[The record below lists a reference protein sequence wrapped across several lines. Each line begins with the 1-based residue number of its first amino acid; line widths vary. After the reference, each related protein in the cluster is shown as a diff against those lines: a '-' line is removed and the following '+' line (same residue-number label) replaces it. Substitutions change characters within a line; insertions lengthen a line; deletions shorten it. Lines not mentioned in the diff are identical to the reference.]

1 MSSPLNVHHEWHR
14 AHKHTVACV
23 SVWFWFAGEKEEAG
37 DKTVTLQRRYAWFH
51 LPHRLSLSAQP
62 THLYVFAV
70 ISSSHLEKVAPPPPS
85 LHLNSTL
92 SPAFP
97 PSLQL
102 FRFFASF
109 QRQWSRPPILS
120 CFEMASARSDRESD
134 LIEKIDELDRCGVR
148 VCICVCTSEYV
159 SQPSMTH
166 TGLAHLSWSTRTME
180 ASLNTAEGSCIY
192 AKEGGGVRK

>member
-1 MSSPLNVHHEWHR
+1 MCQFDFGLQGRKRKPVTKQSLCR
-14 AHKHTVACV
+14 DDMLGFIYHTVSLFLLSQLICMCLLWSLA
-23 SVWFWFAGEKEEAG
+23 
-37 DKTVTLQRRYAWFH
+37 VTLRK
-51 LPHRLSLSAQP
+51 LP
-62 THLYVFAV
+62 
-70 ISSSHLEKVAPPPPS
+70 PPPPS

-148 VCICVCTSEYV
+148 VCICVCTCEYV